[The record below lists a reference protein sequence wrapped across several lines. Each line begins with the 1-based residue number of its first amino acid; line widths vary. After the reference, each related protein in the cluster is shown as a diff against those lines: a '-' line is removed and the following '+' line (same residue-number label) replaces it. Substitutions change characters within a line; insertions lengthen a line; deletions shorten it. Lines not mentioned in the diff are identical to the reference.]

1 MKNKEAIINRVYST
15 KNGELVVSLKFKFD
29 EVLPSEEKGLREFWR
44 EGEPV
49 DVTIDPFQPEY
60 LTPAADEN

>member
-29 EVLPSEEKGLREFWR
+29 EVLPAEEKTLREAWR

-49 DVTIDPFQPEY
+49 DVTIDPFQPEC
-60 LTPAADEN
+60 LDPAANG

>member
-1 MKNKEAIINRVYST
+1 MKNKEAIINRMYAT
-15 KNGELVVSLKFKFD
+15 KNGELVVSLKFKYE
-29 EVLPSEEKGLREFWR
+29 EVSDGEEKLLRETWR

-60 LTPAADEN
+60 LTPAADEK

>member
-1 MKNKEAIINRVYST
+1 MKNKEAIINRMYTT

-29 EVLPSEEKGLREFWR
+29 EVSDGEEKLLREFWR

-60 LTPAADEN
+60 LDPAANA

>member
-1 MKNKEAIINRVYST
+1 MKNKEAIINRMYTT

-29 EVLPSEEKGLREFWR
+29 EVSDSEEKVLRKAWR

-60 LTPAADEN
+60 LDPAVNV